1 MNKLNLSETERA
13 ALWQQRFFE
22 AQAAMEKYLVYKYG
36 YEDLYDYIK
45 FNSDIFS
52 KLQNTNNGAEDLVL
66 RIAKQAEC
74 YQSDC
79 HIDNQ
84 TKDFSSI
91 TIFHCGIWDYRKKA
105 EEKGVELTLDSPC
118 KYCTRLTSSLIESKG
133 FSVRYELHEIGTHRG
148 CRWEIFKRKN
158 GES

>member
-66 RIAKQAEC
+66 RIVNKRNAINLIITLIIKLKIFPLLPYSAVEFGTIEKSRGKRC
-74 YQSDC
+74 RINIGQS
-79 HIDNQ
+79 
-84 TKDFSSI
+84 
-91 TIFHCGIWDYRKKA
+91 
-105 EEKGVELTLDSPC
+105 L
-118 KYCTRLTSSLIESKG
+118 
-133 FSVRYELHEIGTHRG
+133 
-148 CRWEIFKRKN
+148 
-158 GES
+158 